1 MANYVTVD
9 IVWPCGHRSNT
20 ECDST
25 TSGTMRCSSCKKMYH
40 FKLEEHVLTQA
51 IKNSKFVCALGI

>member
-25 TSGTMRCSSCKKMYH
+25 TSGTMRCSSCKKNVSFQVRGARAHTSY
-40 FKLEEHVLTQA
+40 K
-51 IKNSKFVCALGI
+51 K